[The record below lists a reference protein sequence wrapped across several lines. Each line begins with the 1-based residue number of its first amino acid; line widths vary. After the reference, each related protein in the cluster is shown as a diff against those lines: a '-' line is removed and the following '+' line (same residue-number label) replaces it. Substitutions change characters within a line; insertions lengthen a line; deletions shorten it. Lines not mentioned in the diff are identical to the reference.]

1 MEKLWEGQDLKA
13 TMVFIKYEKKGKIL
27 THREQIIWNQDG
39 TGGIKKLKK

>member
-13 TMVFIKYEKKGKIL
+13 TMVFIKYEKGKIL